1 MRDTNLNTQYSEMSG
16 IERLKLFAEDG
27 KRGGMDKNL
36 GYGFTHI
43 EPGQVQLS
51 YTPKEQHMNLIGSLH
66 GGVLA
71 ALLDA
76 AMGCSV
82 LTLLDNQERY
92 TMIDLN
98 TKFIKAIMD
107 FEQQL
112 TVIGE
117 VDHAG
122 RRTFATSGRI
132 LDSQGRLIAKSM
144 ANAIRI

>member
-1 MRDTNLNTQYSEMSG
+1 MRETNLNTQYQNMSG
-16 IERLKLFAEDG
+16 IQRLQLFAQDG
-27 KRGGMDKNL
+27 TRGGMDKNL
-36 GYGFTHI
+36 GYGFI
-43 EPGQVQLS
+43 SIQPGQVQLS

-66 GGVLA
+66 GGILA
-71 ALLDA
+71 SLLDA

-82 LTLLDNQERY
+82 LTLLDDQERY

-98 TKFIKAIMD
+98 TKFVKAIMD
-107 FEQQL
+107 FDQQL

-122 RRTFATSGRI
+122 RRTFATSGKI
-132 LDSQGRLIAKSM
+132 LDSQGRLIAKAM